1 MKMVLISFIDIT
13 FITMY
18 LFSTNENKNKQINN
32 IKIMENKKEM
42 HFLRIEAKSARC
54 SKTLEFPINEATEE
68 WLLSL
73 EKTDDE
79 LTSDFIVSGNKN
91 VKICLSI
98 VNRGLEF

>member
-1 MKMVLISFIDIT
+1 MVLISFNLYNTTSFHRLNEIKT
-13 FITMY
+13 NK
-18 LFSTNENKNKQINN
+18 STI
-32 IKIMENKKEM
+32 IMENKKQM

-73 EKTDDE
+73 ERTNDE

-91 VKICLSI
+91 VKICISI

>member
-1 MKMVLISFIDIT
+1 
-13 FITMY
+13 
-18 LFSTNENKNKQINN
+18 
-32 IKIMENKKEM
+32 MENKKEM

-73 EKTDDE
+73 ERTDDE